1 MQLTLFLQKD
11 AEEERVMHSRSN
23 NIKFKFYIDAIEVI
37 DELFDSLRSRYQGNL
52 ETSMRQ
58 SNFIFDSA
66 QLVY

>member
-1 MQLTLFLQKD
+1 
-11 AEEERVMHSRSN
+11 MHSRSN
-23 NIKFKFYIDAIEVI
+23 NIKSKFYIDAIEVI
-37 DELFDSLRSRYQGNL
+37 DELFDSLRSRCQGNL